1 MSPYP
6 TDAEFAGPAE
16 EALAERLRRIAVEA
30 DPVPELVLA
39 SARAALSLRRLDAEL
54 ARMVHDSDIDG
65 LTSVR
70 GAADDAHGDVRLL
83 SFEAPGV
90 SITAQIS
97 TSDAGRS
104 LFGQVVGVE
113 ASAVSVQTPR
123 GQQLAILADAGVF
136 RLADV
141 PSGSV
146 RLIVTTPGG
155 DVVGDWVTV

>member
-6 TDAEFAGPAE
+6 TDADFAGAAE
-16 EALAERLRRIAVEA
+16 EALAERLRRIAIEA

-65 LTSVR
+65 LASVR
-70 GAADDAHGDVRLL
+70 GAADDASGDVRLL
-83 SFEAPGV
+83 SFEAPGL

-97 TSDAGRS
+97 TSNAGRS
-104 LFGQVVGVE
+104 LFGQVVGADATE
-113 ASAVSVQTPR
+113 VSIQTPR
-123 GQQLAILADAGVF
+123 ERRPAILAHAGVF

-141 PSGSV
+141 PSGSL
-146 RLIVTTPGG
+146 RLIVTTTAGE
-155 DVVGDWVTV
+155 VVGDWVTI